1 MKRVLLVEDNE
12 STIDVVEMELK
23 CLGYEVVIARDGLQA
38 LDRVA
43 EQLPDLVIMDIHLP
57 KMNGFEAVRRIRTN
71 PAVCDIPILAATAK
85 ALNSDQEKCLEAGCD
100 GYIAKPFTHRE
111 LETAINGMMKRR
123 LSNLQLDEK

>member
-57 KMNGFEAVRRIRTN
+57 KMNGFEAVRRKQDKSGR
-71 PAVCDIPILAATAK
+71 P
-85 ALNSDQEKCLEAGCD
+85 
-100 GYIAKPFTHRE
+100 
-111 LETAINGMMKRR
+111 
-123 LSNLQLDEK
+123 